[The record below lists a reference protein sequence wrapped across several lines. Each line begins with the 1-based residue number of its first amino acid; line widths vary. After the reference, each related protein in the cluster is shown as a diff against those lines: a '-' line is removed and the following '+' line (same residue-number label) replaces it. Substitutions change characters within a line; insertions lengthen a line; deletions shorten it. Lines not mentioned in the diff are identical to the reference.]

1 MVERDPSKVEVV
13 SSSLTWCSM
22 ETKIIENQVLYEFQ
36 KTYDKENGL
45 NLFSELQA
53 KHYKDVLVNP
63 ICVGAV
69 PYDTKFKILVIGSFG
84 QISNYKPL

>member
-1 MVERDPSKVEVV
+1 
-13 SSSLTWCSM
+13 M

-36 KTYDKENGL
+36 KTYDKVNGL
-45 NLFSELQA
+45 NLFSESQV

-63 ICVGAV
+63 TCVGAV
-69 PYDTKFKILVIGSFG
+69 PYDIAFKILVIGSFS